1 MQDLN
6 SFIGNLAEATPTPG
20 GGGAAGLAGGVA
32 AALAQ
37 MVAGLTATRRKYAE
51 HHPEVNKLLS
61 QTQELREQLLKS
73 IEDDAHVYK
82 RVITVLSY
90 QTDKNDQ
97 SVTQAIEDA
106 LIGAAQVPLTVVQLC
121 GQVTTVAERLAEIGL
136 EHAKADAAGAIFLA
150 QAAGRISLLN
160 IKANM
165 REVTDVKL
173 KTSWIN
179 KATRIVKQINETA
192 ERVEA
197 NLVDELSKP
206 RVTTRKRRRRSTK
219 QQGD

>member
-6 SFIGNLAEATPTPG
+6 QFIVKLSEATPTPG

-32 AALAQ
+32 AALGQ

-51 HHPEVNKLLS
+51 HHPEINELL
-61 QTQELREQLLKS
+61 TQLQDLREQLLKS

-121 GQVTTVAERLAEIGL
+121 GQVVTISERLSLIGL
-136 EHAKADAAGAIFLA
+136 EHARADAIAAIFLS
-150 QAAGRISLLN
+150 QAAARISLLN

-165 REVTDVKL
+165 REVSDAKL

-179 KATRIVKQINETA
+179 KATRIVKTINEVA
-192 ERVEA
+192 EQAESD
-197 NLVDELSKP
+197 LGEELSKP
-206 RVTTRKRRRRSTK
+206 RATARKRRRRRS
-219 QQGD
+219 GA

>member
-1 MQDLN
+1 MPDLN
-6 SFIGNLAEATPTPG
+6 QFIDNLAEATPTPG

-32 AALAQ
+32 SALAQ
-37 MVAGLTATRRKYAE
+37 MVASLTLTRRKYAE
-51 HHPEVNKLLS
+51 HHAEI
-61 QTQELREQLLKS
+61 QELLIKAGQLRSALLQS

-106 LIGAAQVPLTVVQLC
+106 LIGAAQVPLTVIQLC
-121 GQVTTVAERLAEIGL
+121 GEAVTIAERLVEIGL
-136 EHAKADAAGAIFLA
+136 DHAAADAAAAIFLA
-150 QAAGRISLLN
+150 QAAARISLLN

-165 REVTDVKL
+165 REVNDAKL

-179 KATRIVKQINETA
+179 KGTRIYKQIKETA
-192 ERVEA
+192 ERVETK
-197 NLVDELSKP
+197 LSEELNAP
-206 RVTTRKRRRRSTK
+206 RTTVRKRRRSANK
-219 QQGD
+219 

>member
-1 MQDLN
+1 MQELN
-6 SFIGNLAEATPTPG
+6 RFLENLAEATPTPG
-20 GGGAAGLAGGVA
+20 GGGAAGLAGAVA
-32 AALAQ
+32 TSLAQ

-51 HHPEVNKLLS
+51 HHL
-61 QTQELREQLLKS
+61 ELNQILDEAKRLQAELLKS

-90 QTDKNDQ
+90 QTDKNDT

-121 GQVTTVAERLAEIGL
+121 GEVVKIGERLIDIGL
-136 EHAKADAAGAIFLA
+136 EHAAADAVAAIFLA
-150 QAAGRISLLN
+150 QAAARISLLN

-165 REVTDVKL
+165 REVSDTKL
-173 KTSWIN
+173 KTSWVN

-192 ERVEA
+192 SQTEGA
-197 NLVDELSKP
+197 LSQELSNP
-206 RVTTRKRRRRSTK
+206 RKSSRKRRKRK
-219 QQGD
+219 